1 MRASAVY
8 CNMIWQDT
16 LPKKKMLRVLCLK
29 SYRLTSSALISSK
42 TGTLSPVKY
51 LSDLFSII
59 YPWLLSREKTQRL
72 AIIINNSNFFLL
84 LFFFLFLFLFLFLF
98 FLQMYQTHQRMSK
111 LSQEDHGNWI
121 SPGQLALIE
130 TVPFRTTQWK
140 SVRIGRLSNMPY
152 VKEHS

>member
-8 CNMIWQDT
+8 RSMLWQDT
-16 LPKKKMLRVLCLK
+16 LPKKKMLRVFCLK

-42 TGTLSPVKY
+42 TGTLSPVKS
-51 LSDLFSII
+51 LFDLFSVI
-59 YPWLLSREKTQRL
+59 YPWLLIL
-72 AIIINNSNFFLL
+72 IINNSNFL

-111 LSQEDHGNWI
+111 WSQEDHGNWI
-121 SPGQLALIE
+121 SPGQLVLIE

-140 SVRIGRLSNMPY
+140 SVRIGRLSDMPY
-152 VKEHS
+152 VKEHF

>member
-8 CNMIWQDT
+8 RSMLWQDT
-16 LPKKKMLRVLCLK
+16 LPKKKMLRVFCLK

-42 TGTLSPVKY
+42 TGTLSPVKS
-51 LSDLFSII
+51 LFDLFPVI
-59 YPWLLSREKTQRL
+59 YPWLLIL
-72 AIIINNSNFFLL
+72 IINNSNFL

-111 LSQEDHGNWI
+111 WSQEDHGNWI
-121 SPGQLALIE
+121 SPGQLVLIE

-140 SVRIGRLSNMPY
+140 SVRIGRLSDMPY
-152 VKEHS
+152 VKEHF